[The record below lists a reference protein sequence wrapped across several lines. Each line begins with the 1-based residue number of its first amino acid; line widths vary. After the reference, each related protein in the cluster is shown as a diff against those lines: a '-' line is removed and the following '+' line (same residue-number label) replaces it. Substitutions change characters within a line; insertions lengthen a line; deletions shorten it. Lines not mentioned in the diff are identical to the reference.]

1 MCGVSGVVAKTEAV
15 EARREVALMNAAVR
29 HRGPDGEGI
38 FSRPGL
44 ALGHRRLAILDLS
57 EHGHQ
62 PMQRGDRYWITYNGE
77 IYNYRELREE
87 LVTMGETF
95 HSGSDTE
102 VILAAYAH
110 WGADCVHRFNGMWA
124 FVIYDALEECLFL
137 SRDRFGVKPLYYV
150 DTPSRF
156 AFGSEIKQL
165 LPQLPTIRANR
176 EVLLHSLLT
185 GIDDHTHETYFAE
198 VLSFPQGHRGTYD
211 LRTNR
216 LTMEP
221 WYALK
226 SATEVAGLSDTEA
239 TEQFRTL
246 FEDAVRLRMR
256 ADVKVGTCLSGGLDS
271 SATSSV
277 ASRIYHES
285 SANRFLAIHAK
296 STERETDE
304 SLHARRAADAL
315 GIELHVV
322 EPTIAEFFDT
332 IDELS
337 HTQEEPFGSAS
348 QFMGWHVFQKAR
360 ELGCPVMLNG
370 QGGDEVL
377 LGYERY
383 FAAQLRAL
391 PWYRWPQSAHAFT
404 QHSNLSHLQ
413 LLQYYLYFRLPEI
426 RIARLKARSFVRP
439 ELKRL
444 VDFRIIRES
453 AKTFSDVRSM
463 QQLEI
468 TSVQLPHLLR
478 YEDRNSMRH
487 SIEARLPFLDYRL
500 VEFSVGLPATM
511 KLRDGWSKYVLRD
524 AMRGELPPEIVWR
537 RDKLG
542 FEAPMRTW
550 LNAART
556 RMRDAVRHSALLREI
571 TEHRRL
577 MDAFDALPL
586 KEQWR
591 YFNLATWERVF
602 GVESW
607 A

>member
-102 VILAAYAH
+102 VILAAYAR

-216 LTMEP
+216 LTMER

-226 SATEVAGLSDTEA
+226 SATEAAGLSDTEA

-337 HTQEEPFGSAS
+337 HTQERRRSA
-348 QFMGWHVFQKAR
+348 AR
-360 ELGCPVMLNG
+360 V
-370 QGGDEVL
+370 
-377 LGYERY
+377 
-383 FAAQLRAL
+383 RAL
-391 PWYRWPQSAHAFT
+391 FRGSTPGPAMVPMAAIGACLHPAFKPFPSSA
-404 QHSNLSHLQ
+404 
-413 LLQYYLYFRLPEI
+413 P
-426 RIARLKARSFVRP
+426 
-439 ELKRL
+439 
-444 VDFRIIRES
+444 
-453 AKTFSDVRSM
+453 
-463 QQLEI
+463 
-468 TSVQLPHLLR
+468 SV
-478 YEDRNSMRH
+478 
-487 SIEARLPFLDYRL
+487 
-500 VEFSVGLPATM
+500 
-511 KLRDGWSKYVLRD
+511 
-524 AMRGELPPEIVWR
+524 
-537 RDKLG
+537 
-542 FEAPMRTW
+542 
-550 LNAART
+550 
-556 RMRDAVRHSALLREI
+556 
-571 TEHRRL
+571 
-577 MDAFDALPL
+577 LPL
-586 KEQWR
+586 
-591 YFNLATWERVF
+591 LSPA
-602 GVESW
+602 
-607 A
+607 